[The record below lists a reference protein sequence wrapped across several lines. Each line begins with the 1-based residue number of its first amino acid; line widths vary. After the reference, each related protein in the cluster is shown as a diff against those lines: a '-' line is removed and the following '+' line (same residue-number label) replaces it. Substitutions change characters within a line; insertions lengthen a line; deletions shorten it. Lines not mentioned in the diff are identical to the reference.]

1 MNYTIRSLLL
11 IISNYRISQ
20 YCLIKIIITVSL
32 FLGTRFISITTL
44 SYRNKKKS
52 NPTQI
57 RLQEKKVKNY
67 IFIVFLLASYMKN
80 FFSLCWTLY
89 ILVGFVSH
97 VFGSPIILQVTCTRK
112 CDTPHARYCR
122 IYSRLL
128 R

>member
-32 FLGTRFISITTL
+32 FWAHVLFPLQHYHIETR
-44 SYRNKKKS
+44 KKS

-97 VFGSPIILQVTCTRK
+97 VFLVPQLYCKSRVQESVTRR
-112 CDTPHARYCR
+112 TPDIVEFTVDY
-122 IYSRLL
+122 
-128 R
+128 

>member
-1 MNYTIRSLLL
+1 MNYTIRSLFL

-32 FLGTRFISITTL
+32 FGHTFYFITTL

-97 VFGSPIILQVTCTRK
+97 VLVPQLCCKSTCTRK